1 MNGGFKKSKKCRR
14 KIWNNR
20 LSYIPKTDV
29 VAIDLRFKQ
38 AWAELWNEWLMG
50 FCISLI
56 DLLSFGNFICTFLKC
71 QRSVNTAQTCSR
83 NYIQHKP
90 LHFVIN
96 FLKIPLFIKKPIY
109 TCSILSLTEIS
120 WKNTQPISWLRLC
133 PSSSET
139 ILSAIW
145 SFLLPTNATGTSICE
160 KS

>member
-1 MNGGFKKSKKCRR
+1 MNVLNSDTNTLGLKDMLHLHK
-14 KIWNNR
+14 
-20 LSYIPKTDV
+20 PKTDV

-71 QRSVNTAQTCSR
+71 HRSVNTAQTCGR
-83 NYIQHKP
+83 NNVQHK
-90 LHFVIN
+90 LTHFFIN
-96 FLKIPLFIKKPIY
+96 LFLISISFEEPVN

-120 WKNTQPISWLRLC
+120 WKNTQPISWLLRC